1 MAQSM
6 QQIKQPKKREGSSV
20 GYFRSGNLPREGNA
34 SSSDTMVTN
43 AEFDQQA
50 YSSASFA
57 MHHSGRRSSRGSKKK
72 KGAAGANKKFIPS
85 ETGSQADEEEK
96 LNL

>member
-72 KGAAGANKKFIPS
+72 KGAAENDDTGNKNNNNA
-85 ETGSQADEEEK
+85 TRQQQQ
-96 LNL
+96 